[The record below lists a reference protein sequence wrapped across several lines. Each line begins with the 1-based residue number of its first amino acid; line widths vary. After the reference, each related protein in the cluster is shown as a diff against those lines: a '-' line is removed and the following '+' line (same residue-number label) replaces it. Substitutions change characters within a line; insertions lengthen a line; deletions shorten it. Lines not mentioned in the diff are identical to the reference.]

1 MTDTSREHIERMIAC
16 APFADQTA
24 GVPEM
29 AAALGAL
36 LNERDALRRLTQPEW
51 FYPADGYDGENCYF
65 GVHEVLDE
73 HYFWDRCKT
82 GEHVVEINVATS
94 LPSIW
99 AAVRF
104 QCDCEDRDDCQ
115 CDNEMIVTEHSSEA
129 EARAALTPASV
140 MDAVKQGDT
149 Q

>member
-36 LNERDALRRLTQPEW
+36 LNERDALQKLLQPEW
-51 FYPADGYDGENCYF
+51 FYPADGYDGESCWF
-65 GVHEVLDE
+65 SVSEVLTED
-73 HYFWDRCKT
+73 YFFDRQLT
-82 GEHVVEINVATS
+82 GEHVVEIHVVTS

-104 QCDCEDRDDCQ
+104 HCECADKDDCQ
-115 CDNEMIVTEHSSEA
+115 CDNEMIVTEHASEA
-129 EARAALTPASV
+129 EARAALSTPSPVVAKEGR
-140 MDAVKQGDT
+140 DA
-149 Q
+149 